1 MSERMTPFHCPYC
14 AEENLWPHE
23 PREGDQGADSAETR
37 GAWECRSCQRAF
49 KVTFLGQLR
58 PGAPASAQGAKS

>member
-1 MSERMTPFHCPYC
+1 MSSRMTPFHCPYC

-23 PREGDQGADSAETR
+23 PEG
-37 GAWECRSCQRAF
+37 WECRSCQRAF

-58 PGAPASAQGAKS
+58 RASTSSTTGSGS

>member
-1 MSERMTPFHCPYC
+1 MSSRMTPFHCPYC

-23 PREGDQGADSAETR
+23 PEG
-37 GAWECRSCQRAF
+37 WECRSCQRAF

-58 PGAPASAQGAKS
+58 VSTSSTGGATTDSGPEATA